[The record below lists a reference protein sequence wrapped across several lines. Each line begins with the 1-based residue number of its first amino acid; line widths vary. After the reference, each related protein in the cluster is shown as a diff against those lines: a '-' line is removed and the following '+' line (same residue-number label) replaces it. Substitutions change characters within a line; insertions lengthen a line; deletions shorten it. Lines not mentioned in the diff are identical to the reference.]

1 MVQEQKH
8 VTRCNSSKTQ
18 YSIRCVFNTKLNDL
32 EIVLSTEFCEFSPES
47 RYGT

>member
-8 VTRCNSSKTQ
+8 VTRFAFLMVTAQKHN
-18 YSIRCVFNTKLNDL
+18 NTKLNDL